1 MADLEI
7 SLEQA
12 QAALEKIP
20 TAQREALE
28 AAAARVRSYHE
39 HQKQE
44 SWTYTEADGTVLGQ

>member
-7 SLEQA
+7 SIEQA

-20 TAQREALE
+20 AAQREALE

-39 HQKQE
+39 HQNKNRGRIPKLMAR
-44 SWTYTEADGTVLGQ
+44 Y